1 MELKKN
7 IRGIELLLSTDSEAL
22 KMYAEDYEK
31 VEPENFDFID
41 TLKTNDLFLDLG
53 ACEGRYAVYA
63 AKKGIPT
70 IAVEPESK
78 NYDAM
83 CRNISLNN
91 LTNIQTHKIA
101 VGKYTHSGRIVVG
114 QNNAGGHHKILEDS
128 CSRGSVKNSAAP
140 RQEIEIF
147 ALDDL
152 AWKPTAIKIDVD
164 GSELDALEGGEK
176 TIRSCQQIII
186 ELYTTDPHY
195 AKCRWL
201 LQEWG
206 FVDKQIYQ
214 IRFPYVEAD
223 LFNYWLIKP
232 SH

>member
-7 IRGIELLLSTDSEAL
+7 IRGVELLLSTDSAAL
-22 KMYAEDYEK
+22 QMYAEGYEK

-41 TLKTNDLFLDLG
+41 SLTSTDLYLDLG

-70 IAVEPESK
+70 IAVEPENK

-83 CRNISLNN
+83 VRNVELNK
-91 LTNIQTHKIA
+91 LINIQVHKIA
-101 VGKYTHSGRIVVG
+101 VGKFTHSGRIVVG

-128 CSRGSVKNSAAP
+128 CSRAAVKQSASP
-140 RQEIEIF
+140 RQSVEIK

-152 AWKPTAIKIDVD
+152 GWKPTAIKIDVD
-164 GSELDALEGGEK
+164 GSELDALEGGEQ
-176 TIRSCQQIII
+176 TIRNAKQILI
-186 ELYTTDPHY
+186 ELSTTDEHY

-206 FVDKQIYQ
+206 FKDKRTYQ
-214 IRFPYVEAD
+214 ITYPYVEND
-223 LFNYWLIKP
+223 LFNYWMVKA
-232 SH
+232 